1 MAKLR
6 ITDYLTELKT
16 EAAGLRS
23 ACGPEVLGR
32 VAPSRPDSTVAD
44 ILLELAREYRWAV
57 QAVFTRP
64 TEDEDLPEPPPVR
77 AEGAAVLDVF
87 DQALAAVLDAVEAR
101 GPESPA
107 WTWAPVEWHA
117 EFWHRRVAVATG
129 LARWDV
135 QMAVGAT
142 APVPAALASETITE
156 VFEAF
161 LPVGARRGAHPET
174 SGLVQLFA
182 QDADATWFVRLRDGR
197 VALLDHPDSRTEL
210 QARAAGSASDIALA
224 LWGRLPFGICD
235 VAGDERLLQALRVE

>member
-32 VAPSRPDSTVAD
+32 VAPSRPDSTVGG

-57 QAVFTRP
+57 AALFTRP
-64 TEDEDLPEPPPVR
+64 TDEDLPQPPPVT

-87 DQALAAVLDAVEAR
+87 DQALAAALDAIESR
-101 GPESPA
+101 GADSPA
-107 WTWAPVEWHA
+107 WTWAPVEWRA

-142 APVPAALASETITE
+142 APVPAALAAEAISEA
-156 VFEAF
+156 FEAF
-161 LPVGARRGAHPET
+161 LPVGARRGTHPEAT
-174 SGLVQLFA
+174 GLVQLFA
-182 QDADATWFVRLRDGR
+182 QDADTTWFVRLREGR
-197 VALLDHPDSRTEL
+197 VALLDQPDSRTEL